1 MPTLYELFPYSI
13 DDGPCLEHEVR
24 GGQGASTAGLLA
36 STDRALQGFVLD
48 VYDYEGLLLT
58 LIDHAREDALSRA
71 LWSDVGALIEAKR
84 LRLVAAN
91 FIPLMTP
98 SSITLV
104 INSSVDSLMIL
115 LLGFIGTEDDG
126 SCLHPLAHA
135 QHLETLDVSGWYRL
149 TSANMEVI
157 ISSCHSLSR
166 IGTTHCLSMTN
177 DDGAI
182 KRCRSFS
189 DFHGC
194 HCCAPAALCNGCLDR
209 AGIGAIWDTRAH
221 AVELLP
227 RYR

>member
-1 MPTLYELFPYSI
+1 MNCSRT
-13 DDGPCLEHEVR
+13 
-24 GGQGASTAGLLA
+24 ASTTTPSRARRCVEQGQRSRSLA

-104 INSSVDSLMIL
+104 INSSVDGPMIL

-149 TSANMEVI
+149 TSANMEII
-157 ISSCHSLSR
+157 ISSCHPLSR
-166 IGTTHCLSMTN
+166 LGPLVLV
-177 DDGAI
+177 DD
-182 KRCRSFS
+182 
-189 DFHGC
+189 
-194 HCCAPAALCNGCLDR
+194 
-209 AGIGAIWDTRAH
+209 
-221 AVELLP
+221 E
-227 RYR
+227 